1 MSQGESSSFYPSL
14 LETQAK
20 SRQ

>member
-1 MSQGESSSFYPSL
+1 VL

-20 SRQ
+20 RWPGFYVLS